1 MYRKPIS
8 IGYLDG
14 ISHLIVQI
22 EQLGIKN
29 FNDLIELAFA
39 DNIRLRGTWEIVIN
53 YSIEFNWIIIGPDE
67 EIKLGDGLKFSSSAK
82 DFIPLQRQLLWLY
95 IWKQKP
101 TWLRYAQNGLNGV
114 KPHITDDDERQV
126 FRHLGLMPD
135 SENNDIEVSK
145 WWLRVSDLART
156 ITQNK
161 KTETGIEGEFLT
173 IKYETRRTGVRPKHV
188 AFESNSFGYD
198 VLSQIS
204 NEDTSPL
211 NIEVKSSTISRR
223 AASINLTRFEFEKS
237 IEMGTSYVFHLWDIS
252 GNHPLLLV
260 VPGTEVAKHTPKDTG
275 EGKWD
280 LVKIKFDVFDWG
292 KMEKI
297 EVGNYGENSQI

>member
-14 ISHLIVQI
+14 ISHLIAQV

-29 FNDLIELAFA
+29 FNDLVELAFA
-39 DNIRLRGTWEIVIN
+39 DNIRLRGTWELVIN
-53 YSIEFNWIIIGPDE
+53 YSIEYNWIILGPDE
-67 EIKLGDGLKFSSSAK
+67 DIKLGDGLKFPSSTR

-95 IWKQKP
+95 IKKERP

-114 KPHITDDDERQV
+114 KQHITDDDERQV
-126 FRHLGLMPD
+126 FRQLGLMPN

-156 ITQNK
+156 ITQDK

-173 IKYETRRTGVRPKHV
+173 IKYETHRTGVRPRHV
-188 AFESNSFGYD
+188 AFESNRFGYD

-204 NEDTSPL
+204 GEDASPL
-211 NIEVKSSTISRR
+211 NIEVKSSTMPRR
-223 AASINLTRFEFEKS
+223 GASINLTRFEFEKA
-237 IEMGTSYVFHLWDIS
+237 IKNGTSYVFHLWDLS
-252 GNHPLLLV
+252 GNKPLLLV
-260 VPGTEVAKHTPKDTG
+260 VPGSEVVKHTPKDMG
-275 EGKWD
+275 EGEWEI
-280 LVKIKFDVFDWG
+280 VKIKFDVFDWENG
-292 KMEKI
+292 KI
-297 EVGNYGENSQI
+297 EVENYGGNSQI